1 VDVDHLPC
9 AHVPHQI
16 TNTENTRSRDAEVL
30 PRGAKRPLVLA
41 MPRLMD
47 YSLPTAAKV
56 PAIEVLKPESP
67 SPFAL
72 GAFKGFES
80 AARSTLRSPWWAR

>member
-1 VDVDHLPC
+1 
-9 AHVPHQI
+9 
-16 TNTENTRSRDAEVL
+16 
-30 PRGAKRPLVLA
+30 

-80 AARSTLRSPWWAR
+80 AARSMLRSPWWAR